1 MEVGTWETRPT
12 LVLNNRYKVFQ
23 HPTLA
28 AIMHGELT
36 TFSGSPTN
44 STPTVEKNN
53 LIHETL
59 TPECPLAT
67 AQTTEPQ
74 ILNRDP
80 KKVVTFSST
89 DPSNPYNWSTRKK
102 SYILFAG
109 ILMVIN
115 STLESSLSSGAT
127 RAILEEFNVTDEIQ
141 FPLPISCFV
150 AGYTIGPTLAAPLSE
165 YHGRKYVML
174 GFFLFATISTVACA
188 VAPNW
193 PSLLVFR
200 FFSGLGAAGPIGTVG
215 GLYADIYSDPQ
226 TRGSA
231 MCWFMIATTGGPVTA
246 PPISGFIAAK
256 SWRWV
261 FGFGALFAAATIP
274 VILAMPETYGP
285 VLLTRKAQKLREE
298 TGDQQIFAK
307 PELEKRSLHHILTV
321 VMTRPWRM
329 LFQEVIV
336 MCVSAYCALAYG
348 IFYLY
353 FQAYPRIFQGP
364 DSVYKWSPGVAGLAF
379 LPILIGAI
387 CSAPVYIWWNSV
399 LNKAR
404 KRNAPWTRQEEYNR
418 LPLACI
424 GGPMFAISLFWIGW
438 SAKEDV
444 HWLAPVS
451 SGVLWGLGFLLI
463 FLALLNYLTDAYET
477 FAASAQSIASTCRSV
492 FGVVLPLASSRMF
505 STLGIAWACSVLA
518 FLSLSMVA
526 IPFAFIRYGDTI
538 RVNSKFCH
546 QLKEIKAKEAAEQEE
561 RERSESQTNGTR
573 IFGVGEEEK
582 DPGTSV

>member
-1 MEVGTWETRPT
+1 MPAEDNIVA
-12 LVLNNRYKVFQ
+12 LD
-23 HPTLA
+23 
-28 AIMHGELT
+28 
-36 TFSGSPTN
+36 
-44 STPTVEKNN
+44 
-53 LIHETL
+53 TL
-59 TPECPLAT
+59 TPEHSALSQNA
-67 AQTTEPQ
+67 EVE
-74 ILNRDP
+74 IKSRDS

-89 DPSNPYNWSTRKK
+89 DPDNPYNWSTRKK

-127 RAILEEFNVTDEIQ
+127 RAITKDFNVTDEIQ
-141 FPLPISCFV
+141 FPLPISCFI

-174 GFFLFATISTVACA
+174 GFFLLATISTVACA

-193 PSLLVFR
+193 PALLVFR
-200 FFSGLGAAGPIGTVG
+200 FFSGFGASGPIGIVG
-215 GLYADIYSDPQ
+215 GLYADVYSDPK

-231 MCWFMIATTGGPVTA
+231 MTWFMIATTEGPVIA
-246 PPISGFIAAK
+246 PPISGFIAAR

-261 FGFGALFAAATIP
+261 FGFGALFAGATIP

-285 VLLTRKAQKLREE
+285 VLLRRKAQKLREE
-298 TGDQQIFAK
+298 TGDAQIVAK
-307 PELEKRSLHHILTV
+307 SELEKRNLHHILTV

-379 LPILIGAI
+379 IPIGIGAI
-387 CSAPVYIWWNSV
+387 CAAPVYIWWNSV
-399 LNKAR
+399 LDKAR
-404 KRNAPWTRQEEYNR
+404 KRNAPWTQQEEYNR
-418 LPLACI
+418 LPFACI
-424 GGPMFAISLFWIGW
+424 GGPLFVVSLLWIGW
-438 SAKEDV
+438 SAREDV
-444 HWLAPVS
+444 HWMAPVC

-538 RVNSKFCH
+538 RANSKFCQ
-546 QLKEIKAKEAAEQEE
+546 QLKELKAKEAAEQAE
-561 RERSESQTNGTR
+561 RERIESRENETR
-573 IFGVGEEEK
+573 TLQVRDKESGDMV
-582 DPGTSV
+582 